1 MEQNKRS
8 DNKQG
13 VENDLRIRMDR
24 RTKAVHDLVMKLFL
38 GAKDGSG
45 SPEGR

>member
-1 MEQNKRS
+1 MERNERS

-24 RTKAVHDLVMKLFL
+24 RTKAVHDLIRKLFI
-38 GAKDGSG
+38 GAKTG
-45 SPEGR
+45 